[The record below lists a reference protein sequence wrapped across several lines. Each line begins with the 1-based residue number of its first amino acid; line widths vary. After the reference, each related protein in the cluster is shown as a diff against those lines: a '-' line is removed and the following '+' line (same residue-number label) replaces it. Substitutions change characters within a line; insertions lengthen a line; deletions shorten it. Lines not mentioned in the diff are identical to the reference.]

1 MLQKLP
7 FLDLLPSMYIPLD
20 YELTILMASNRFN
33 EYFKTTS
40 AATRKVVAARLKAV
54 AKEAGS
60 NTATKY
66 YCEDTLG

>member
-1 MLQKLP
+1 MPQKLP
-7 FLDLLPSMYIPLD
+7 FLDPPLSMYIPLD
-20 YELTILMASNRFN
+20 YKLTILIASNRFN

-40 AATRKVVAARLKAV
+40 TATRKVVAARLKAV

>member
-1 MLQKLP
+1 L
-7 FLDLLPSMYIPLD
+7 Y
-20 YELTILMASNRFN
+20 YELTILIASVRFE

-40 AATRKVVAARLKAV
+40 ADTRKVVADRLKAV
-54 AKEAGS
+54 ANEAGS

>member
-1 MLQKLP
+1 MPQKLP
-7 FLDLLPSMYIPLD
+7 FLDLPLSMYIPLH
-20 YELTILMASNRFN
+20 YKLTILIASTRFN

-40 AATRKVVAARLKAV
+40 TATRKVVAARLKAV